1 VIAERDSVLAKLK
14 KMSSSCL
21 LGWCYSGSD
30 SRGCQQLE
38 AMRSICQAKRPE
50 VPQLN
55 WNTDTE
61 FIFRAVLI
69 FFLLNSLAF
78 ISKPLE
84 GQ

>member
-50 VPQLN
+50 VPQL
-55 WNTDTE
+55 
-61 FIFRAVLI
+61 
-69 FFLLNSLAF
+69 
-78 ISKPLE
+78 KLE
-84 GQ
+84 YRYRIYLQSRVNFHFA